1 MKYTINGYSQE
12 KLLKNN
18 LDLSDSIILRVL
30 ADIYS
35 SNGKKIEYKII
46 NNDKYMWISY
56 GYLFEQIPI
65 IGSERTLVRKIDS
78 LIEKGMLKKELVT
91 SKKGIKG
98 RFLYI
103 SFGEKYFELT
113 EYSNNAK
120 ETEEEK
126 DEAKKPNDKLTSED
140 TKCQIDTNQMT
151 KCQGPN
157 DKLTSHQMT
166 KCHNKDSSID
176 NTSINNNI
184 LNNIYSS
191 VIDYLNEKANSK
203 YKATS
208 KDNQKHIKARINE
221 GYSFD
226 DFKKVVDNMCSAW
239 KNTEFENY
247 LRPSTLF
254 GVKFENYLNWKK
266 TGGNNN
272 GSTAKNKR
280 FNTGENSKHTK
291 RPDRTND
298 GNGWN

>member
-113 EYSNNAK
+113 EYSNNTK

-176 NTSINNNI
+176 NSSINNNI

-221 GYSFD
+221 GYGFD

-272 GSTAKNKR
+272 G
-280 FNTGENSKHTK
+280 NSKSWRNNSQKVADKHNVK
-291 RPDRTND
+291 IDRSND
-298 GNGWN
+298 GW